1 MNADLFKAGVPA
13 KTLFA
18 AIGGVNRRVAEL
30 AVVVG
35 VAVLALN
42 LYAPAGP
49 TALQRLMASLILCL
63 CSAPTLMWASDRDW
77 GHSVMPLVG
86 VTYGLYFGAPV
97 FLQHDFHGWWLGSPS
112 IDDSLIDLA
121 LQLALAGW
129 ALLLAAHF
137 GPHRRRPAP
146 AFPRVEFVPARMH
159 RHAASLAVVIGLAAA
174 PFFYLHVYHVVA
186 TYNGDGDGLP
196 SAIAFPINL
205 AGQFVVLSILI
216 LFRLHLRGRLGPAGR
231 SFLWSLVVYYTVLGL
246 SSGLVM
252 EGMGAII
259 ALFVAWMVT
268 APAPTWKGMAY
279 GALAAA
285 VLLAVL
291 LPLRHQYRSI
301 IWTHGVGASITQRIS
316 VHNFTLPIPGDSGA
330 ERGEPIVETP
340 DYAIYNHEDRILTYH
355 YNDAE
360 ACGADPS
367 GGGRPSFFVHVYP
380 VDRAD
385 LPGHRSAHSFDN
397 FDFGLQGGVV
407 ADGRCVHPVALPA
420 YAIDRIRTGLKI
432 RPAFQHLHPDCEAV
446 EYVSGVVA
454 DASRWRSRTLT
465 AFVAG
470 SYRNVDS
477 DEEWQLGTMDAT
489 SWEIRTESGRTDTF
503 RLIVHGRDEAERTAL
518 ASVAPPCDRIRVEVD
533 ADNWAE
539 YYVNEALV
547 GESHRRVVY
556 RLRALVASR
565 GDRSALREGGP
576 SATLFYPIIPG
587 GVRPV
592 VTRANETRDSPGRNP
607 NAPLADA
614 SLMSKAGAF
623 VRMIPGFVTRGTI
636 SSHVDNALNTV
647 SERLNMLLPV
657 AWVIHQAP
665 GNVPYL
671 RGETYYPVL
680 FKLVPRFVWEGKPRE
695 VQDLGQ
701 RYGFLHEGNE
711 INGFK
716 IHHVGEMYANFG
728 ALGVLLGMP
737 LLGAL
742 YRAVYRTF
750 FHDDASA
757 VTTAAGAHILTV
769 WLMGMEDRVSGLLGW
784 ALWYVGLLAL
794 LGAVLRI
801 ALRLGGGSAHA
812 RRLNTLDVF
821 GDVRQPGSR

>member
-18 AIGGVNRRVAEL
+18 AIGGVNRRVAGL

-97 FLQHDFHGWWLGSPS
+97 FLQHDSHGWWLGSPS

-121 LQLALAGW
+121 LALALAGW

-174 PFFYLHVYHVVA
+174 PFFYLHVGHVVA
-186 TYNGDGDGLP
+186 TYTGGDGLP

-246 SSGLVM
+246 SSGLVT

-268 APAPTWKGMAY
+268 APAPTWKVMAY
-279 GALAAA
+279 GVLTAA

-291 LPLRHQYRSI
+291 LPMRHQYRSL
-301 IWTHGVGASITQRIS
+301 IWTHGVDASMPQRIS

-340 DYAIYNHEDRILTYH
+340 DYAIYNHEEDRILTYH

-360 ACGADPS
+360 ACGADRADPS
-367 GGGRPSFFVHVYP
+367 GDGRPSFFVHVYP

-385 LPGHRSAHSFDN
+385 LPGHRAAHSFFDT

-407 ADGRCVHPVALPA
+407 ADGRCVHPVSLPA

-432 RPAFQHLHPDCEAV
+432 RP
-446 EYVSGVVA
+446 
-454 DASRWRSRTLT
+454 
-465 AFVAG
+465 
-470 SYRNVDS
+470 
-477 DEEWQLGTMDAT
+477 
-489 SWEIRTESGRTDTF
+489 
-503 RLIVHGRDEAERTAL
+503 
-518 ASVAPPCDRIRVEVD
+518 
-533 ADNWAE
+533 
-539 YYVNEALV
+539 
-547 GESHRRVVY
+547 
-556 RLRALVASR
+556 
-565 GDRSALREGGP
+565 
-576 SATLFYPIIPG
+576 FYPNHTG

-592 VTRANETRDSPGRNP
+592 VTRANETHDSPGRNP
-607 NAPLADA
+607 NAPWADL
-614 SLMSKAGAF
+614 SLMWKAGAF
-623 VRMIPGFVTRGTI
+623 VRMIPGFVTRG
-636 SSHVDNALNTV
+636 S
-647 SERLNMLLPV
+647 
-657 AWVIHQAP
+657 
-665 GNVPYL
+665 
-671 RGETYYPVL
+671 
-680 FKLVPRFVWEGKPRE
+680 
-695 VQDLGQ
+695 
-701 RYGFLHEGNE
+701 
-711 INGFK
+711 
-716 IHHVGEMYANFG
+716 
-728 ALGVLLGMP
+728 
-737 LLGAL
+737 
-742 YRAVYRTF
+742 
-750 FHDDASA
+750 
-757 VTTAAGAHILTV
+757 ILAT
-769 WLMGMEDRVSGLLGW
+769 S
-784 ALWYVGLLAL
+784 
-794 LGAVLRI
+794 I
-801 ALRLGGGSAHA
+801 
-812 RRLNTLDVF
+812 T
-821 GDVRQPGSR
+821 P